1 MRIGS
6 ADYLRLLV
14 RTGGHIEV
22 DPEFPHGYRTRT
34 LITIKAADAPD
45 GLELKTPAGY
55 RVDQIELPADVLED
69 FIHANFVR
77 GPERVGRKLIYQLT
91 EDGIEHG
98 KPKPEAA

>member
-1 MRIGS
+1 MRFGS

-34 LITIKAADAPD
+34 LIAIKAADAPD
-45 GLELKTPAGY
+45 GLGLATPAGY
-55 RVDQIELPADVLED
+55 RLDQIELPADVLED
-69 FIHANFVR
+69 FMQASFIR
-77 GPERVGRKLIYQLT
+77 GPERVGRKLIYRLT

>member
-45 GLELKTPAGY
+45 GLELKTPAVTASIKLNCQPMSSRTSY
-55 RVDQIELPADVLED
+55 TPTLSADPS
-69 FIHANFVR
+69 AW
-77 GPERVGRKLIYQLT
+77 G
-91 EDGIEHG
+91 
-98 KPKPEAA
+98 AS